1 MNQISEY
8 SDAGITVRGTYYPPG
23 KEPKSEDD
31 EKKLYLAIEATSDM
45 SLQKA
50 KYEIK
55 RIIREELLRLVSLSL
70 VFSVLRFVE
79 MRLKL
84 SCFLFAATFLSTHE
98 EIALQS
104 CLKRC
109 NAAAN
114 TEQ

>member
-70 VFSVLRFVE
+70 VFSLLHFVE
-79 MRLKL
+79 MRFTVNSLVFFCSNIL
-84 SCFLFAATFLSTHE
+84 
-98 EIALQS
+98 I
-104 CLKRC
+104 
-109 NAAAN
+109 NP
-114 TEQ
+114 